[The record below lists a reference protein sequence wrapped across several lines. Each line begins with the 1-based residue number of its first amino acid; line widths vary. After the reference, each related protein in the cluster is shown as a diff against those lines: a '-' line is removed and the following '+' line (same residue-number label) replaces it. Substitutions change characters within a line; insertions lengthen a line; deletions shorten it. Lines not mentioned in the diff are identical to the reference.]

1 MDITAMAASSEPIA
15 TTSPEHQKMKEACDG
30 VEGLFLRIL
39 LKEGMQGM
47 LENAE
52 GHSAS
57 ALSYAL
63 EETAD
68 EIARSTDTGIADNIY
83 AQLSA
88 NL

>member
-1 MDITAMAASSEPIA
+1 MNSMPISEIRTNPAALQEQ
-15 TTSPEHQKMKEACDG
+15 QKLKEACDG
-30 VEGLFLRIL
+30 IEGLFLRIL
-39 LKEGMQGM
+39 LKEGMQSM

-52 GHSAS
+52 GHSSS

-63 EETAD
+63 EQTAD
-68 EIARSTDTGIADNIY
+68 EIARDSETGIADSIY

>member
-1 MDITAMAASSEPIA
+1 MDTMALSEIS
-15 TTSPEHQKMKEACDG
+15 TTPADLKVQQKLKEACDG
-30 VEGLFLRIL
+30 VEGLFLKIL
-39 LKEGMQGM
+39 LKEGMQSM

-57 ALSYAL
+57 ALSYAM
-63 EETAD
+63 EQTAE
-68 EIARSTDTGIADNIY
+68 EIARDSDTGIADNIY

>member
-1 MDITAMAASSEPIA
+1 MDISALTASSTPALSQE
-15 TTSPEHQKMKEACDG
+15 ELKLQEACDG
-30 VEGLFLRIL
+30 VEGLFLRVL

-57 ALSYAL
+57 ALGYAL
-63 EETAD
+63 EQTAD
-68 EIARSTDTGIADNIY
+68 EIARSGDLGIADHIY
-83 AQLSA
+83 DQLSA

>member
-1 MDITAMAASSEPIA
+1 MNVSAISMNETNTADFQAK
-15 TTSPEHQKMKEACDG
+15 QKLKEACDG
-30 VEGLFLRIL
+30 VEGLFLKTL

-47 LENAE
+47 LESAE
-52 GHSAS
+52 GHSGS

-63 EETAD
+63 EQTAD
-68 EIARSTDTGIADNIY
+68 EIARDSDTGIADNIY

>member
-1 MDITAMAASSEPIA
+1 MNAAAISTIGTNA
-15 TTSPEHQKMKEACDG
+15 ADLQGQQKLKEACDG

-52 GHSAS
+52 GHSGS
-57 ALSYAL
+57 ALGYAL
-63 EETAD
+63 EQTAD
-68 EIARSTDTGIADNIY
+68 EIARDSDTGIADNIY